1 MPYKKN
7 PFVPNQKNPFRVSRS
22 KIDLFLECPRCFY
35 LEQRLGVSRPSMPS
49 FTLNN
54 AVDFLL
60 KKEFDLHRTN
70 ETTHPLMKNFG
81 LDAVPFAHEMMDEW
95 RHNFTGVQYLDKEDN
110 LLIFGAVDDIWKN
123 NKTGELHVV
132 DYKATSKDKE
142 VKELEDTRW
151 HNQYRR
157 QMEVYQWLLRKNNFE
172 VSNTGYFVYVNGQRD
187 KEAFDAK
194 LEFDVNIIPYTGNA
208 DWVDEVLPKIK
219 SCLVSPKIPKSGQG
233 CEFCEYRESAGKA
246 FKDSVMSLKKEDIE
260 PLKTDEE
267 KKPVRR
273 VAKKKE
279 EKENTDGAKL
289 F

>member
-7 PFVPNQKNPFRVSRS
+7 PFIPNQKNAFKVSRS
-22 KIDLFLECPRCFY
+22 KIDMFLECPRCFY

-60 KKEFDLHRTN
+60 KKEFDSHRAKGS
-70 ETTHPLMKNFG
+70 THPLMKNFG
-81 LDAVPFAHEMMDEW
+81 IDAVPFSHEMMDEW
-95 RHNFTGVQYLDKEDN
+95 RHNFTGVQYLDKENN

-172 VSNTGYFVYVNGQRD
+172 VSDTGYFVYVNGQRD
-187 KEAFDAK
+187 REAFDGK
-194 LEFDVNIIPYTGNA
+194 LEFDVNIIPYKG
-208 DWVDEVLPKIK
+208 DGGWIDEILPKIK
-219 SCLVSPKIPKSGQG
+219 SCLVSEKIPKAGQM
-233 CEFCEYRESAGKA
+233 CEYCEYRESAGKA
-246 FKDSVMSLKKEDIE
+246 FKELVMGLKKD
-260 PLKTDEE
+260 DE
-267 KKPVRR
+267 KKVTKNNSSTGF
-273 VAKKKE
+273 KKQKKDDE
-279 EKENTDGAKL
+279 NKENSETGSL